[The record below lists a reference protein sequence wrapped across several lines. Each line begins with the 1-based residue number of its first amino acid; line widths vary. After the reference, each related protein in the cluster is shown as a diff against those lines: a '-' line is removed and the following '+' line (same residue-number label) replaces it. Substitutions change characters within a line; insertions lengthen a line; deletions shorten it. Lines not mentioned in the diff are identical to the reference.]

1 MFWNIEMNNNN
12 NMSSNIKESL
22 FMFLG
27 FFST

>member
-1 MFWNIEMNNNN
+1 MFWNIEMNNN

-22 FMFLG
+22 FMFLD